1 MASESDNQAP
11 TPSDAAT
18 QSAPPIG
25 MPSSSPTLTTQQ
37 TIISTNENDAVNSKK
52 RKALPPR
59 LEVWKHF
66 TRFVNDQDNAGV
78 IVNLKGEMK
87 GSAITGP
94 IGKKCANLWPR
105 IASVANAIV

>member
-66 TRFVNDQDNAGV
+66 TRFVNDQ
-78 IVNLKGEMK
+78 

>member
-1 MASESDNQAP
+1 MASESDNPAP

-52 RKALPPR
+52 RKALPPS
-59 LEVWKHF
+59 
-66 TRFVNDQDNAGV
+66 A
-78 IVNLKGEMK
+78 VNLRGWRSK
-87 GSAITGP
+87 A
-94 IGKKCANLWPR
+94 AL
-105 IASVANAIV
+105 ASCSLG

>member
-1 MASESDNQAP
+1 MASESDNPAP

-25 MPSSSPTLTTQQ
+25 MPSSSPTPTTQQ
-37 TIISTNENDAVNSKK
+37 TIISTNERDAVNSKK

-59 LEVWKHF
+59 
-66 TRFVNDQDNAGV
+66 
-78 IVNLKGEMK
+78 
-87 GSAITGP
+87 SAITGP
-94 IGKKCANLWPR
+94 IGKKCADLWPR